1 LTFHRFCIVICPVCG
16 DLRVQNR
23 IDETSEAATMLR
35 TVTDKVSPDLGKL
48 AWVVTNAELSR
59 GGFSRAR
66 INSLLRVGEL
76 VSLEHGVYM
85 AADTAAQLRQLAGG
99 DLLMRAA
106 AALATCRAG
115 AVISHHTAAELHG
128 LDLLSTSPGV
138 AITRPPGHG
147 SRSGK
152 TGVQVHAAMLPA
164 GHVGSRVAI
173 PLTTVARTVIDLAR
187 QDFTSG
193 VVVADS
199 ALRKRLTSKHELQRV
214 LAELRRSRGA
224 LQAAAVVEFADCRSE
239 SVLESIAR
247 VTFRESGLPPP
258 ELQVELGGDE
268 FAARVDFYWREF
280 RTVVEVDGAMKYDDR
295 YAAMRQL
302 QRDARLR
309 RAGFEVEHF
318 GWREITETPDQ
329 VAATIRIAFRR
340 GLERAE
346 TERPAS

>member
-1 LTFHRFCIVICPVCG
+1 MLT
-16 DLRVQNR
+16 
-23 IDETSEAATMLR
+23 
-35 TVTDKVSPDLGKL
+35 TVTDKVPADLGKL
-48 AWVVTNAELSR
+48 AWVVTYAELLR

-66 INSLLRVGEL
+66 INSLLRIGEL
-76 VSLEHGVYM
+76 VSLQHGVYI

-99 DLLMRAA
+99 ELLMRAA

-128 LDLLSTSPGV
+128 LDLLSTSLGV
-138 AITRPPGHG
+138 AITRPPGQG

-152 TGVQVHAAMLPA
+152 TGVQVHAAMLPP

-187 QDFTSG
+187 SQDFTG
-193 VVVADS
+193 GLVVADS

-318 GWREITETPDQ
+318 GWREITQTPDQ
-329 VAATIRIAFRR
+329 VAATIRVAFRR
-340 GLERAE
+340 GLEHAE